1 MSSKIYICYNGLSHC
16 QWCSKDIYRGS
27 KMLRFDGFS
36 YGAISRF
43 VDAVLQHKKNG
54 LDRKIVRFMNQD
66 ILNKIMSYIIDE
78 NVLNLSVKP
87 WLNKKYIH
95 HDCSAAEMIHSCK
108 VIHNIRNN
116 SIADM
121 VKTKYGREI
130 KPVEKFQDIS
140 YVKGSSFDGCDQF
153 DRGFDGDGSHGDV
166 CCESGGNRLIGAN
179 LKGFVV
185 VDDVVDDDDDVD
197 DVVEWDSDYSSSED
211 EEWDS
216 DEEWKLTTPSYI

>member
-1 MSSKIYICYNGLSHC
+1 MSSKIYICDGLSHC

-36 YGAISRF
+36 YGAVSKF

-54 LDRKIVRFMNQD
+54 LNRKIVRFMNQD

-95 HDCSAAEMIHSCK
+95 PYCGAVKMIHACK
-108 VIHNIRNN
+108 VIHKIRNN

-140 YVKGSSFDGCDQF
+140 YVKGSGFDGCDQF
-153 DRGFDGDGSHGDV
+153 DRGFDGDGSHGDA
-166 CCESGGNRLIGAN
+166 SHGDASHGDGGNRLRAN

-185 VDDVVDDDDDVD
+185 DDDVVDVVDVVDVD
-197 DVVEWDSDYSSSED
+197 DDGEEWSDYSSSD
-211 EEWDS
+211 EEWGS
-216 DEEWKLTTPSYI
+216 DNEKDYWE

>member
-1 MSSKIYICYNGLSHC
+1 
-16 QWCSKDIYRGS
+16 
-27 KMLRFDGFS
+27 
-36 YGAISRF
+36 
-43 VDAVLQHKKNG
+43 
-54 LDRKIVRFMNQD
+54 MNQD

-95 HDCSAAEMIHSCK
+95 PDCGAVKMIHACK

-140 YVKGSSFDGCDQF
+140 YVKGSGFDGCDQF
-153 DRGFDGDGSHGDV
+153 DRGFDGDGSHGDG
-166 CCESGGNRLIGAN
+166 SYGDADNRLRAN

-185 VDDVVDDDDDVD
+185 ADDDVD
-197 DVVEWDSDYSSSED
+197 DVDDVDVDDVDEWSDYSSSEH
-211 EEWDS
+211 EEWYYED
-216 DEEWKLTTPSYI
+216 DE